1 MRKNKKVPEKYQVH
15 LNNCR
20 IEDWAWVQV
29 TAISEGHVAGTAT
42 IYFLDD
48 VHKSPE
54 LCNMFVNQAFQQE
67 GIGTKILELVRE
79 KIKDTNRPLNLHCK
93 VDSIAHK
100 WYLRAGFI
108 EVGEAINEEI
118 YLIDNFKKS

>member
-1 MRKNKKVPEKYQVH
+1 MKKKKKQTLEKCQVY
-15 LNNCR
+15 LNNCS
-20 IEDWAWVQV
+20 IEGCAWVQV

-42 IYFLDD
+42 IYSLDD

-79 KIKDTNRPLNLHCK
+79 RIKGTNRPLNLHCR
-93 VDSIAHK
+93 VESIAHK

-108 EVGEAINEEI
+108 EIGEAINEEI
-118 YLIDNFKKS
+118 YLIDNFKK